1 MHSHQEPVM
10 STHACSIHRAAR
22 CAAAAL
28 AAGAALALAACG
40 GDTAHAAG
48 PTPAG
53 QPLQGAART
62 TAAPESLWK
71 ADGSARVA
79 ATAQRPAE
87 RAYQWSGQRY
97 ATREQLAHEELVA
110 APYTLVIDADDEAA
124 VQSGLVL
131 AEAVHTYA
139 GGKTQLGVF
148 VRSRQ
153 PALAARLA
161 ERLTHEQGWDHVFV
175 VH

>member
-1 MHSHQEPVM
+1 MFAHV
-10 STHACSIHRAAR
+10 CSIPRAAR
-22 CAAAAL
+22 CALATL
-28 AAGAALALAACG
+28 AAGAALALSACG
-40 GDTAHAAG
+40 GDTAHAAS
-48 PTPAG
+48 PSPAG

-62 TAAPESLWK
+62 TTAAPEPLWH
-71 ADGSARVA
+71 ADGSARIA
-79 ATAQRPAE
+79 ATGKGPAE
-87 RAYQWSGQRY
+87 RAYQWSRQRY

-124 VQSGLVL
+124 VQSGLAL

-139 GGKTQLGVF
+139 GGKTQFGVF